1 MKYTHNIKLP
11 YLLYSLKSKELLPG
25 ITRGVPTH
33 VETRTCRRNRALK
46 KTFIKAVSPHTAT
59 KVFKRNKNL
68 VWLVKNVGIVKL
80 EEDNQLKHQI
90 CAMFTREFF

>member
-1 MKYTHNIKLP
+1 MKYTHRIKLP
-11 YLLYSLKSKELLPG
+11 YLLYSLKSRELLPG

-46 KTFIKAVSPHTAT
+46 KTFIKAAT
-59 KVFKRNKNL
+59 KVFKRKKKL

-80 EEDNQLKHQI
+80 EEDNQLTHQI